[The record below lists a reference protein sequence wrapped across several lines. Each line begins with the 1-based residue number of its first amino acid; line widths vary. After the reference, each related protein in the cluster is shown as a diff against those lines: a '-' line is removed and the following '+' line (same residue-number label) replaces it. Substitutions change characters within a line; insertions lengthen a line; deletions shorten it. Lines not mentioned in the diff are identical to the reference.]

1 MRSSPKESSS
11 SVPKKSRR
19 PSLRSSYSEISRSR
33 SSIYVRSV
41 SITAE
46 ATWSRPA
53 ERRTD
58 ESSF

>member
-1 MRSSPKESSS
+1 
-11 SVPKKSRR
+11 
-19 PSLRSSYSEISRSR
+19 LRSSYSEISRSR
-33 SSIYVRSV
+33 SSICVRSV